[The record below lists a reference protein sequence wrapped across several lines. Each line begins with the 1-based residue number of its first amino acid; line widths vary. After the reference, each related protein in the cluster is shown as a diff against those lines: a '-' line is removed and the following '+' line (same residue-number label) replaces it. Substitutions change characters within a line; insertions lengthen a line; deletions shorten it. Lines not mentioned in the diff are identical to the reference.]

1 MSEEDHRLKRPP
13 SDFRAIEPER
23 PRGSLLLKL
32 FLLLLLAVGAYGG
45 YYGYCRYKV
54 NEKSHELSVEAQ
66 DLQQALMRLKNAQN
80 INRDDLRQVV
90 RNMARKVGVKVD
102 EQSLQIV
109 IEPMTSESMKRLPSV
124 AQAGMNMAAK
134 IPGEQHKR
142 WVVGFKGRF
151 WAKHGVASGYFEL
164 ERYTWFLYVDPA
176 AATN

>member
-13 SDFRAIEPER
+13 SDFKAIEPER
-23 PRGSLLLKL
+23 PRGSPLIKV
-32 FLLLLLAVGAYGG
+32 FFLLLLAVGAYGG

-54 NEKSHELSVEAQ
+54 NDKSHQLSLEAQ
-66 DLQQALMRLKNAQN
+66 DLQQALMRLKNAQS
-80 INRDDLRQVV
+80 INQEDLRQVV
-90 RNMARKVGVKVD
+90 LNMAQKVGVKVD
-102 EQSLQIV
+102 LQRLQIV
-109 IEPMTSESMKRLPSV
+109 IEPMTSESMKRLPSI
-124 AQAGMNMAAK
+124 AQMGMNMAAK
-134 IPGEQHKR
+134 IPGEQRRR